1 MWNTKGEPATATFAF
16 REGFRPV
23 ALRDALT
30 GKPVALE
37 NRGDGVKLPNVSFSA
52 WETRGYLSPRR
63 QIGQAPADWFALQRD
78 WWAGAANAGPPI
90 PAFASRTCV
99 DLTDDWAFKTLE
111 GGAMGDPAENLAL
124 ADPQLDDS
132 SWRRMRIGIYN
143 VPENADVH
151 HAVFRKTFH
160 VPMDWNHGRVCLFT
174 HSDVL
179 GKWRRYLDGKPLE
192 SRNGPDDDLGGRLKA
207 GSTHCLAIE
216 LWGPELPAGTPT
228 PIFLSYRPDPHG
240 AAIPQ
245 GPLVLCGGPPCLRPH
260 FIPAADG
267 AAAGSVRTTVKIDA
281 SQSVRNVMI
290 HLEAGVDAVIL
301 NGHWLAGFSNIY
313 HHVDLNATPW
323 VRFGQENEII
333 AVIHEKT
340 TIPDA
345 WLEFYDKDVYP

>member
-1 MWNTKGEPATATFAF
+1 
-16 REGFRPV
+16 
-23 ALRDALT
+23 
-30 GKPVALE
+30 
-37 NRGDGVKLPNVSFSA
+37 
-52 WETRGYLSPRR
+52 
-63 QIGQAPADWFALQRD
+63 
-78 WWAGAANAGPPI
+78 
-90 PAFASRTCV
+90 
-99 DLTDDWAFKTLE
+99 
-111 GGAMGDPAENLAL
+111 MGDPAENLAL

-228 PIFLSYRPDPHG
+228 PIFLSYRPDPLAQQSLKG
-240 AAIPQ
+240 
-245 GPLVLCGGPPCLRPH
+245 RWSY
-260 FIPAADG
+260 AADRLVYG
-267 AAAGSVRTTVKIDA
+267 PTLSLPLTAPAAGSVRTTVKIDA